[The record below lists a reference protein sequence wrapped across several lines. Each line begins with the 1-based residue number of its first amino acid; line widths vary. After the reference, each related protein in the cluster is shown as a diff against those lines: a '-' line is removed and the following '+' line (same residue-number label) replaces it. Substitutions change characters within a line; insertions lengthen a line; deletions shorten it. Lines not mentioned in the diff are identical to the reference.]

1 MSERAGN
8 VVPLEPTGAG
18 SASSRSEWSGSS
30 SAGRR
35 ALVQR
40 SRMQR
45 HQTTKPYRVL
55 STSKRWGTETRR
67 YPDGT
72 VVTVD
77 TRPNASRETGLQVA
91 TLREG
96 RGRFR

>member
-18 SASSRSEWSGSS
+18 SASSRPERSGWS

-35 ALVQR
+35 ALAQR
-40 SRMQR
+40 SRAQR
-45 HQTTKPYRVL
+45 SQTTKPYRVL
-55 STSKRWGTETRR
+55 STSKHRGTETRR
-67 YPDGT
+67 YRDGS

-77 TRPNASRETGLQVA
+77 TRPNAATRREADPT
-91 TLREG
+91 
-96 RGRFR
+96 